1 MTGMPA
7 SRSVCLSVFVVV
19 GLGICALVGSDL
31 CTPPRPRKRTLSRSY
46 SLTATSGVRPLL
58 EASDR
63 VSRREAYGGG
73 ERRPFGSTAC
83 HRDPYVDGPACAC
96 GRADCLVRCS
106 LPSTFHFGG

>member
-1 MTGMPA
+1 MVTRVSDSVGSGVTAVTGMPA
-7 SRSVCLSVFVVV
+7 SLSVCLSVFVVV

-83 HRDPYVDGPACAC
+83 HRDPYVDGPA
-96 GRADCLVRCS
+96 RAAALIV
-106 LPSTFHFGG
+106 